1 MSIANIDPSKQL
13 TRRSSRLPKSGA
25 EVLGFESVF
34 FGSDCLEGAGSLFGS
49 GFFPCEGDGV
59 LDSSFGFGSSFM
71 DGSGSEDVDWSLE
84 AGSLG
89 SDAAFS
95 FSPPEGAPP
104 SSRRTKSCPT
114 VTVSSSLARNSLI
127 VPASGALTATS
138 IWGKLVVQ
146 LGANGEDAGAPCPSQ
161 LLQSL
166 HPVPRNPQSA
176 LTIASGSLLRLTQ
189 PSPVP

>member
-1 MSIANIDPSKQL
+1 MSIANIDPNKQL
-13 TRRSSRLPKSGA
+13 TRRSSRLPKAGA

-49 GFFPCEGDGV
+49 GFFPCEGEGV
-59 LDSSFGFGSSFM
+59 LDSSFGFGSSFV

-89 SDAAFS
+89 SEAAFS

-104 SSRRTKSCPT
+104 SLLVGKKLFDGPRFRCIDCYINLGKVSRP
-114 VTVSSSLARNSLI
+114 ARCN
-127 VPASGALTATS
+127 V
-138 IWGKLVVQ
+138 
-146 LGANGEDAGAPCPSQ
+146 EDAGAPCPSQ

-176 LTIASGSLLRLTQ
+176 STIASGSLLRLTQ